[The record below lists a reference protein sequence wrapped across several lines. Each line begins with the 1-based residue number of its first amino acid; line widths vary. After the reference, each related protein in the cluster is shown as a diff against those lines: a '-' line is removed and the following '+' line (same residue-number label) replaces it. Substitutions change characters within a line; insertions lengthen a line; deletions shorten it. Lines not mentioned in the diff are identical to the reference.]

1 MPVEVISLVEKHARF
16 KDTWSPK
23 RIARMDDYE
32 IKLAKAAGAFDWHA
46 HASEDELF
54 MVTRGILRIEIEGQD
69 AVILGPGE
77 LCVIPRGVRHR
88 PVAQTEKVHMMLIE
102 RAGVV
107 NTGDN
112 PDSGRTRSVEDI

>member
-1 MPVEVISLVEKHARF
+1 MPVEVISLVEKHAQF
-16 KDTWSPK
+16 KETWSPK

-32 IKLAKAAGAFDWHA
+32 IKLTKASGAFDWHA
-46 HASEDELF
+46 HKDEDELF
-54 MVTRGILRIEIEGQD
+54 LVTRGILRIEIEGQD

-77 LCVIPRGVRHR
+77 LCVIPKGVRHR
-88 PVAQTEKVHMMLIE
+88 PVAQTDRVHMMLIE

-112 PDSGRTRSVEDI
+112 PDSDLTQTVEDI